1 MQTIL
6 TALKD
11 IPGVVGSFV
20 LTPQGT
26 LAARE
31 MPAIYPDSIFPE
43 LGRRLTTIGEV
54 VDAQMGPMQELLM
67 KFESYWVFVRH
78 TANCLLTVLVADTV
92 NFPALRMATNVALKQ
107 LAELPVTTMHTPALV
122 ASAPA
127 PATASETSAA
137 PTPVKRRMWRGQWV
151 D

>member
-20 LTPQGT
+20 LTPQGA

-31 MPAIYPDSIFPE
+31 MPAIYPDNIFPE

-54 VDAQMGPMQELLM
+54 VDSQMGPMQELLM

-78 TANCLLTVLVADTV
+78 TANCLLTVLVADSV

-107 LAELPVTTMHTPALV
+107 LAELSISTAPAPVPAAPAAPAPEAAP

-127 PATASETSAA
+127 R
-137 PTPVKRRMWRGQWV
+137 RRMWRGQWV